1 MDFKIILTTFS
12 MIFLAELG
20 DKTQLAIL
28 SFAVKT
34 KSPLSVLIGAG
45 GALLL
50 ATLLAVVFGGVLLK
64 FLPENYIRYFSGG
77 LFVLFGGL
85 ILLGRW

>member
-1 MDFKIILTTFS
+1 MDLRIILTTFS

-28 SFAVKT
+28 SFAVKN
-34 KSPLSVLIGAG
+34 KSPLSVFIGAG

-50 ATLLAVVFGGVLLK
+50 TTVLAIVLGGLLLRFI
-64 FLPENYIRYFSGG
+64 PESFVRYLSGG

-85 ILLGRW
+85 ILFGRL